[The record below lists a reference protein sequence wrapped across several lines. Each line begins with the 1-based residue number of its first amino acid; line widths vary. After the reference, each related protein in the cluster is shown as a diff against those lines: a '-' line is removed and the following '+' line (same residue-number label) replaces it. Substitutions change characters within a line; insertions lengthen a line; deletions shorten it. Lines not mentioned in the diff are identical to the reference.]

1 MPERLKNLLYSIIG
15 RGTWRQVVRM
25 NVSLILSGIVATIIH
40 LDEPVWA
47 LITSVIVIT
56 QSRLTQT
63 LSTGREQIV
72 GTLIGA
78 AAGMSAIALEQY
90 TSLSVGMVFWVMLMP
105 LAVLVALRPKMRV
118 AIVTLMVGLLF
129 PATGE
134 PFSRPLQ
141 RIASIMTG
149 VVVSFAVSF
158 FVLRG
163 EARREVLGN
172 AASLLRRLSDL
183 LSGALQNHPDH
194 DALATIDTM
203 CRSLLQDM
211 NDGVQEAEVE
221 HPSSLARHDPL
232 VLRLPGLLRRIRS
245 DAIFIARAGTE
256 GETAHTGDILA
267 HERDMLVDVLGQMA
281 ARCDQLAATRRGHA
295 LPDDDMRPLLDR
307 LEHQDGEHWTPV
319 MRFAVGLLHADMRL
333 AVRNIWSDGR
343 TDDGPFPLGGHPL
356 VAEAGFEP
364 AGKAAAVPMPE
375 GRARPSP

>member
-1 MPERLKNLLYSIIG
+1 MHERLKNLLLSITR

-56 QSRLTQT
+56 QTRLTQT

-78 AAGMSAIALEQY
+78 AAGMSAIALEQWCA
-90 TSLSVGMVFWVMLMP
+90 LSVGMVFWVMLMP

-118 AIVTLMVGLLF
+118 AIVTLMVVLLF

-158 FVLRG
+158 FVLRN
-163 EARREVLGN
+163 EARREVLAN
-172 AASLLRRLSDL
+172 AASLLRRLADFVT
-183 LSGALQNHPDH
+183 GALHQHPDH
-194 DALATIDTM
+194 DALATVDGM
-203 CRSLLQDM
+203 CRSLLQDI

-221 HPSSLARHDPL
+221 HPASLARHDPL
-232 VLRLPGLLRRIRS
+232 VARLPGLLRRIRS
-245 DAIFIARAGTE
+245 DAIFIGRAAVE
-256 GETAHTGDILA
+256 GETARTGDALA
-267 HERDMLVDVLGQMA
+267 DERDMLARVLGQMA
-281 ARCDQLAATRRGHA
+281 TRCDQLATTRRGRSVA
-295 LPDDDMRPLLDR
+295 DDDMCAILDQ
-307 LEHQDGEHWTPV
+307 LQPPGEHWTPV
-319 MRFAVGLLHADMRL
+319 LRFAIGLLHADMRL
-333 AVRNIWSDGR
+333 AIRNIWSDGQ
-343 TDDGPFPLGGHPL
+343 TDDGPFPLVAHPVL
-356 VAEAGFEP
+356 AETAF
-364 AGKAAAVPMPE
+364 VPITPGNSVE
-375 GRARPSP
+375 R

>member
-1 MPERLKNLLYSIIG
+1 MQERLKTLLLSIMR

-25 NVSLILSGIVATIIH
+25 NVSLVLSGIIATLIH

-56 QSRLTQT
+56 QTRLTQT

-78 AAGMSAIALEQY
+78 AAGMSAIALEQWCA
-90 TSLSVGMVFWVMLMP
+90 LSVGMVFWVMLMP

-118 AIVTLMVGLLF
+118 AIVTLMVVLLF

-158 FVLRG
+158 FVLRN
-163 EARREVLGN
+163 EARREVLRN

-183 LSGALQNHPDH
+183 LSTALHQHPDH
-194 DALATIDTM
+194 DALGTVDVM
-203 CRSLLQDM
+203 CRSLLQDI

-221 HPSSLARHDPL
+221 HPGSLARHDPL
-232 VLRLPGLLRRIRS
+232 VTRLPGLLRRVRS
-245 DAIFIARAGTE
+245 DAIFISRAAVE
-256 GETAHTGDILA
+256 GETARTGDILQQ
-267 HERDMLVDVLGQMA
+267 ERDMLARILGQMA
-281 ARCDQLAATRRGHA
+281 DRCDMLAASRRGRA
-295 LPDDDMRPLLDR
+295 LPDDGMRDILDE
-307 LEHQDGEHWTPV
+307 LERQGEHWTPV
-319 MRFAVGLLHADMRL
+319 MRFAIGLLHADMRL
-333 AVRNIWSDGR
+333 AVRNIWSDGQ
-343 TDDGPFPLGGHPL
+343 TDDGPFPLSDHPFQSG
-356 VAEAGFEP
+356 AAFEP
-364 AGKAAAVPMPE
+364 APTDTVVTRQG
-375 GRARPSP
+375 GG

>member
-1 MPERLKNLLYSIIG
+1 MHERLKNLLLSITR

-56 QSRLTQT
+56 QTRLTQT

-72 GTLIGA
+72 GTLVGA
-78 AAGMSAIALEQY
+78 MAGMSAIALEQWCA
-90 TSLSVGMVFWVMLMP
+90 LSVGMVFWVMLMP

-118 AIVTLMVGLLF
+118 AIVTLMVVLLF

-158 FVLRG
+158 FVLRN

-172 AASLLRRLSDL
+172 AASLLRRLADL
-183 LSGALQNHPDH
+183 LTGALHQHPDN
-194 DALATIDTM
+194 DALATVDGM
-203 CRSLLQDM
+203 CRSLLQDI

-221 HPSSLARHDPL
+221 HPASLARHDPL
-232 VLRLPGLLRRIRS
+232 VARLPGLLRRIRS
-245 DAIFIARAGTE
+245 DAIFISRAAVE
-256 GETAHTGDILA
+256 GETARTGDILA
-267 HERDMLVDVLGQMA
+267 HERDMLGTVLGQMA
-281 ARCDQLAATRRGHA
+281 ARCDQLAATRRGRT
-295 LPDDDMRPLLDR
+295 LPDGGLCDILDH
-307 LEHQDGEHWTPV
+307 LQPPGEHWTPV
-319 MRFAVGLLHADMRL
+319 MRFAIGLLHADMRL
-333 AVRNIWSDGR
+333 AVRNIWSDGH
-343 TDDGPFPLGGHPL
+343 TDDGPFPLPAHPVL
-356 VAEAGFEP
+356 AEADLAP
-364 AGKAAAVPMPE
+364 ANPG
-375 GRARPSP
+375 GGARR

>member
-1 MPERLKNLLYSIIG
+1 MHERLKNLLLSITR

-56 QSRLTQT
+56 QTRLTQT

-78 AAGMSAIALEQY
+78 AAGMSAIALEQWCA
-90 TSLSVGMVFWVMLMP
+90 LSVGMVFWVMLMP

-118 AIVTLMVGLLF
+118 AIVTLMVVLLF

-158 FVLRG
+158 FVLRN

-172 AASLLRRLSDL
+172 AASLLRRLADL
-183 LSGALQNHPDH
+183 LTGALHQNPDH
-194 DALATIDTM
+194 DALATVDGM

-221 HPSSLARHDPL
+221 HPAGSLARHDPL
-232 VLRLPGLLRRIRS
+232 VARLPGLLRRIRS
-245 DAIFIARAGTE
+245 DAIFIARAAVE
-256 GETAHTGDILA
+256 GETARTGDILA
-267 HERDMLVDVLGQMA
+267 RERDMLASVLDQMA
-281 ARCDQLAATRRGHA
+281 TRCDTLATTRQGNT
-295 LPDDDMRPLLDR
+295 LPDQDMCDI
-307 LEHQDGEHWTPV
+307 LEQLQQAGEHWTPV

-343 TDDGPFPLGGHPL
+343 TDDGPFPLSGHPL
-356 VAEAGFEP
+356 LAEAAFTP
-364 AGKAAAVPMPE
+364 AGSS
-375 GRARPSP
+375 RATKE

>member
-118 AIVTLMVGLLF
+118 AIVTLM
-129 PATGE
+129 
-134 PFSRPLQ
+134 
-141 RIASIMTG
+141 
-149 VVVSFAVSF
+149 VVSFAVSF

>member
-1 MPERLKNLLYSIIG
+1 MHERLKNLLLSIMR

-56 QSRLTQT
+56 QT

-78 AAGMSAIALEQY
+78 AAGMSAITLEQWCA
-90 TSLSVGMVFWVMLMP
+90 LSVGMVFWVMLMP

-118 AIVTLMVGLLF
+118 AIVTLMVVLLF

-158 FVLRG
+158 FVLRN

-183 LSGALQNHPDH
+183 LSTALHQHPDH
-194 DALATIDTM
+194 DALGTVDVM
-203 CRSLLQDM
+203 CRSLLQDI

-221 HPSSLARHDPL
+221 HPGSLARHDPL
-232 VLRLPGLLRRIRS
+232 VMCLPGLLRRIRS
-245 DAIFIARAGTE
+245 DAIFISRAAVE
-256 GETAHTGDILA
+256 GETARTGDILQ
-267 HERDMLVDVLGQMA
+267 HERDMLARILNQMA
-281 ARCDQLAATRRGHA
+281 DRCNAQAASRRGRT
-295 LPDDDMRPLLDR
+295 LPDDGMRDILDE
-307 LEHQDGEHWTPV
+307 LEQQGEHWTPV
-319 MRFAVGLLHADMRL
+319 MRFAIGLLHADMRL
-333 AVRNIWSDGR
+333 AVRNIWSNGQ
-343 TDDGPFPLGGHPL
+343 TDDGPFPLSGHPFL
-356 VAEAGFEP
+356 AEASFEP
-364 AGKAAAVPMPE
+364 ASTDTVVKRQG
-375 GRARPSP
+375 GG

>member
-1 MPERLKNLLYSIIG
+1 MHERLKNLLLSIMR

-56 QSRLTQT
+56 QTRLTQT

-78 AAGMSAIALEQY
+78 AAGMSAIALEQWCA
-90 TSLSVGMVFWVMLMP
+90 LSVGMVFWVMLMP

-118 AIVTLMVGLLF
+118 AIVTLMVVLLF

-158 FVLRG
+158 FVLRN
-163 EARREVLGN
+163 EARREVLRN

-183 LSGALQNHPDH
+183 LSTALHPHPDH
-194 DALATIDTM
+194 DALGTVDVM
-203 CRSLLQDM
+203 CRSLLQDI

-221 HPSSLARHDPL
+221 HPGSLARHDPL
-232 VLRLPGLLRRIRS
+232 VMRLPGLLRRIRS
-245 DAIFIARAGTE
+245 DAIFISRAAVE
-256 GETAHTGDILA
+256 GETARTGDILQQ
-267 HERDMLVDVLGQMA
+267 ERDMLVRILAQMA
-281 ARCDQLAATRRGHA
+281 DRCDTLATFHRGRT
-295 LPDDDMRPLLDR
+295 LPDDGMRDILDE
-307 LEHQDGEHWTPV
+307 LERQGEHWTPV
-319 MRFAVGLLHADMRL
+319 MRFATGLLHADMRL
-333 AVRNIWSDGR
+333 AVRNIWSDGQ
-343 TDDGPFPLGGHPL
+343 TDDGPFPLSGHPFL
-356 VAEAGFEP
+356 SEASFEP
-364 AGKAAAVPMPE
+364 APTDTVVQ
-375 GRARPSP
+375 R